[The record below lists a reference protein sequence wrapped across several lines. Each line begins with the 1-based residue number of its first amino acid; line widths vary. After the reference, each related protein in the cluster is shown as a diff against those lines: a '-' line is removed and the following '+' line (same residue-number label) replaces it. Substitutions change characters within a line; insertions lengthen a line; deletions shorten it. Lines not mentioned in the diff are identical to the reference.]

1 MGIHLFSSG
10 QTRPAWVAR
19 LLSPFAAVML
29 GPHLLIAAPSGV
41 PVIDIQNTC
50 KIAAG
55 SMTIMAGSTVQ
66 SAIESCLRSEHGARD
81 QLVKDWATYPAT
93 DKARCVQV
101 KVYLPSYIEW
111 LTCLEMER
119 DVRALRKAAP
129 R

>member
-1 MGIHLFSSG
+1 MGTHLFSSG
-10 QTRPAWVAR
+10 QARRATVAR
-19 LLSPFAAVML
+19 LLPSFAAVAL
-29 GPHLLIAAPSGV
+29 GPHLLIAAPTGV
-41 PVIDIQNTC
+41 PTIDIQNTC

-55 SMTIMAGSTVQ
+55 SMTLMAGSTIQ
-66 SAIESCLRSEHGARD
+66 SAIESCLRSEQSARE

-119 DVRALRKAAP
+119 DVRAQRKTP

>member
-1 MGIHLFSSG
+1 MGIHLFSFG
-10 QTRPAWVAR
+10 QGRRARVAR
-19 LLSPFAAVML
+19 LLLPFAAVAL
-29 GPHLLIAAPSGV
+29 GSHLLIAAPAGV
-41 PVIDIQNTC
+41 PTIDIQNTC

-66 SAIESCLRSEHGARD
+66 SAIDSCLRSEQSARE

-119 DVRALRKAAP
+119 DVRAQRKTP

>member
-1 MGIHLFSSG
+1 MGIHLFSFG
-10 QTRPAWVAR
+10 RTRVAH
-19 LLSPFAAVML
+19 LLAPFAAVVL

-41 PVIDIQNTC
+41 PTIDIQNTC

-66 SAIESCLRSEHGARD
+66 SAIESCLRSEQGARE

-93 DKARCVQV
+93 DRARCVQV

-119 DVRALRKAAP
+119 DVRALRKTP
-129 R
+129 T

>member
-1 MGIHLFSSG
+1 MGIHLFSFG
-10 QTRPAWVAR
+10 RTRGAR
-19 LLSPFAAVML
+19 LLLLLAAVML
-29 GPHLLIAAPSGV
+29 GPHLLVAAPSGV

-66 SAIESCLRSEHGARD
+66 SAIESCLRSEQGARD

-101 KVYLPSYIEW
+101 KVYLPGVK
-111 LTCLEMER
+111 R
-119 DVRALRKAAP
+119 
-129 R
+129 